1 MGDINIEEAASAFKK
16 PGTFNLVERLM
27 GRNMPKDDV
36 VVYFDETSGYE
47 REKVAFA
54 LSKETDAAKVEELN
68 DKLTELDE
76 ALAESKYTFHMTGIS
91 HKTYDEIIDK
101 TREAYPAEYDE
112 SLHPITGQKIKAE
125 LPNEDRDELYNTLFL
140 TACVESVEDP
150 DGAVTDEITPEV
162 MGILLKYAPAHGIR
176 KLMDSANHM
185 RMLGDWMNKVQ
196 TADF

>member
-1 MGDINIEEAASAFKK
+1 MGDINIEDSANAFKK

-36 VVYFDETSGYE
+36 VVYFDEQSGYE

-54 LSKETDAAKVEELN
+54 LSQETDEAKVKELN
-68 DKLTELDE
+68 DKLDELD
-76 ALAESKYTFHMTGIS
+76 ATLAESKYTFHMTGIS

-101 TREAYPAEYDE
+101 TREAYPAEYEE
-112 SLHPITGQKIKAE
+112 SIHPITGQKVKAE
-125 LPNEDRDELYNTLFL
+125 LPSEEREQLYNTLFL

-150 DGAVTDEITPEV
+150 EGATFNEITPDV
-162 MGILLKYAPAHGIR
+162 MGILLQHAPAHAIR
-176 KLMDSANHM
+176 RLLDSANHM

-196 TADF
+196 SADF